1 MNTTRKE
8 QFMALAVALAERG
21 RGAARPNPCVG
32 AVLIRN
38 DEVVARGWHT
48 ACGKPHAEVET
59 LADAARK
66 GIDTRECTLFVT
78 LEPCNHHGRTPPCTR
93 AILAAKIP
101 RVIVGT
107 RDPNGA
113 VTGGGNDFL
122 RQNGVE
128 VECGVLE
135 QECRDLI
142 GDFLIWQTTDRPYV
156 TLKLASTLD
165 GKIATRTGHSA
176 WVSGPESRE
185 AVHRLRARM
194 QAVLVGGETFRQDNP
209 SLTCRLDGFS
219 GPQPLAVV
227 VTSALPDPQTDC
239 TLLSKRPEETI
250 FWTTKKAAASKTATG
265 LRKLGCRVWGL
276 ATAEESLM
284 LDAGLTRLRR
294 ETGTLDLLC
303 EGGGRL
309 AMSLVSRGLVDEL
322 HMFQAMKVLGDTQ
335 GAASFSGREILSMQ
349 DCVSFRRV
357 ETRPSGDDL
366 FMRLMAR

>member
-1 MNTTRKE
+1 MNTARKE
-8 QFMALAVALAERG
+8 AFMARAVALAERG
-21 RGAARPNPCVG
+21 RGATRPNPCVG
-32 AVLIRN
+32 AVLVR
-38 DEVVARGWHT
+38 DEKIVAEGWHT

-66 GIDTRECTLFVT
+66 GIDTSVCTLFVT

-93 AILAAKIP
+93 AILNAGIP
-101 RVIVGT
+101 RVVVGT
-107 RDPNGA
+107 RDPNA
-113 VTGGGNDFL
+113 EVEGGGNDFL

-128 VECGVLE
+128 VECGILE

-142 GDFLIWQTTDRPYV
+142 ADFLIRQTTDRPYV
-156 TLKLASTLD
+156 TLKLAFTLD

-194 QAVLVGGETFRQDNP
+194 QAVLVGGETFRKDNP
-209 SLTCRLDGFS
+209 SLTCRLDNFS

-227 VTSALPDPQTDC
+227 VTSSLPDPLSEC
-239 TLLSKRPEETI
+239 TLLSKRAEETI
-250 FWTTKKAAASKTATG
+250 FWTTEEAAASDTARE

-276 ATAEESLM
+276 ATTDEGLM

-303 EGGGRL
+303 EGGGGL
-309 AMSLVSRGLVDEL
+309 AMSLLSQGLVDEL
-322 HMFQAMKVLGDTQ
+322 HMFLAMKVLGDAG
-335 GAASFSGREILSMQ
+335 GASCFSGRKILSMQ
-349 DCVSFRRV
+349 DCISFRRT
-357 ETRPSGDDL
+357 ETRASGDDL
-366 FMRLMAR
+366 FLRLMPR